1 MNSAELLIPSIE
13 TARAAATLAV
23 NVLAQ
28 SSLIIA
34 VGLTLAGCGLWQGDK
49 VVETE
54 PQADAIG
61 KGPGLFT
68 GKRGA
73 IILYER

>member
-1 MNSAELLIPSIE
+1 MTAFRLLP
-13 TARAAATLAV
+13 TAVLILAF
-23 NVLAQ
+23 
-28 SSLIIA
+28 SLML
-34 VGLTLAGCGLWQGDK
+34 GGCGLWQGDQ

>member
-1 MNSAELLIPSIE
+1 MTAFRLLP
-13 TARAAATLAV
+13 TA
-23 NVLAQ
+23 VL
-28 SSLIIA
+28 IVA

>member
-1 MNSAELLIPSIE
+1 MIASRKLSTAVLIV
-13 TARAAATLAV
+13 AV
-23 NVLAQ
+23 
-28 SSLIIA
+28 SLM
-34 VGLTLAGCGLWQGDK
+34 LAGCGLWQGDQI
-49 VVETE
+49 VETE

>member
-1 MNSAELLIPSIE
+1 MTDLRLLS
-13 TARAAATLAV
+13 TAVPIFVA
-23 NVLAQ
+23 
-28 SSLIIA
+28 SFM
-34 VGLTLAGCGLWQGDK
+34 LAGCGLWQGDK
-49 VVETE
+49 VVDTE

-73 IILYER
+73 IIIYER

>member
-1 MNSAELLIPSIE
+1 M
-13 TARAAATLAV
+13 
-23 NVLAQ
+23 
-28 SSLIIA
+28 
-34 VGLTLAGCGLWQGDK
+34 LAGCGLWQGDQ